1 MSYNDILK
9 ENAQVVNHEG
19 AETFKMS
26 AEIELY
32 AAVCTMALQAK
43 FYETPKEQ
51 VERIAALVRMVKPEF
66 VARLAVYAR
75 REMYLRSVPMLLIVE
90 LARVHSGDDL
100 VSRTIEQVIMRADE
114 IMELL
119 MCYQWRNPQQ
129 GIKKL
134 AKLSHQI
141 QNGLQRAF
149 NKFDEYQFAKYDR
162 AGLEVKL
169 RDALF
174 LVHPKAK
181 DEAQQEL
188 FNKIVNKTLQ
198 VPYTWETELSALG
211 QEKFENADEKKAAFG
226 KKWAELIGSGK
237 LGYMAL
243 IRNLRNILEANVDD
257 ITIKDVTNRISDP
270 HQVIKAKQFPFR
282 YLSAY
287 KELKN
292 VVSTS
297 TSLMLSALEDAAVA
311 SATNIPGFG
320 NGTSVMIACDMSGS
334 MKYPLSSNSKVQF
347 YEVGNMLAMLLQSR
361 CEKVISGIFA
371 DDWKV
376 INLPQNNV
384 LSNTDAIRKR
394 IGELGYGTYGG
405 KPLEWLIKENVVVDK
420 VMFFTDCEFWG
431 EDRFGEYFSGL
442 WNEYKKIS
450 PKAHLYLFDLAGY
463 GHTPI
468 KTPHED
474 VTLIAGWSDR
484 IFEMLYA
491 IENGSSVLE
500 RIKEIEL

>member
-9 ENAQVVNHEG
+9 ENTQVLNHEG
-19 AETFKMS
+19 AEAFKMS
-26 AEIELY
+26 PELELY
-32 AAVCTMALQAK
+32 AAVCTMALQPK
-43 FYETPKEQ
+43 FYETPQEQ
-51 VERIAALVRMVKPEF
+51 VERIAALIRKVKPEF

-90 LARVHSGDDL
+90 LARVHSGDNL
-100 VSRTIEQVIMRADE
+100 VARTIEKVVMRADE

-162 AGLEVKL
+162 NGLKVKL

-181 DEAQQEL
+181 DNAQQEL
-188 FNKIVNKTLQ
+188 FNKIADKALST
-198 VPYTWETELSALG
+198 PYTWETELSALG
-211 QEKFENADEKKAAFG
+211 QEKFENNDEKKAAFG
-226 KKWAELIGSGK
+226 KKWTELIGSGK

-243 IRNLRNILEANVDD
+243 LRNLRNILEADVDD
-257 ITIKDVTNRISDP
+257 STMKVVAERIANVHEVT
-270 HQVIKAKQFPFR
+270 KAKQFPFR

-311 SATNIPGFG
+311 SAAGIPGFG
-320 NGTSVMIACDMSGS
+320 NESRVMIACDMSGS
-334 MKYPLSSNSKVQF
+334 MQCPLSGNSKVQY

-361 CEKVISGIFA
+361 CDKVISGIFA
-371 DDWKV
+371 NSWKV
-376 INLPQNNV
+376 VNLPQNNV
-384 LSNTDAIRKR
+384 LGNTYAIGKR
-394 IGELGYGTYGG
+394 IGEVGYCTYGG
-405 KPLEWLIKENVVVDK
+405 KPLEWLIKEKIAVDK
-420 VMFFTDCEFWG
+420 VMFFTDFEFWG
-431 EDRFGEYFSGL
+431 EDHFGKYFSDL

-450 PKAHLYLFDLAGY
+450 PNAHLYLFDLAGY

-468 KTPHED
+468 ETPRED

-484 IFEMLYA
+484 VFEMLDS
-491 IENGSSVLE
+491 IENGSSVIE
-500 RIKEIEL
+500 EINAIEL

>member
-9 ENAQVVNHEG
+9 ENTQVLNHEG
-19 AETFKMS
+19 AEAFRMS
-26 AEIELY
+26 PEMELY
-32 AAVCTMALQAK
+32 AAVCTMALQPK
-43 FYETPKEQ
+43 FYESTNEQ
-51 VERIAALVRMVKPEF
+51 VERIAALIRKVKPEF

-75 REMYLRSVPMLLIVE
+75 REMNLRSIPLLLAVE
-90 LARVHSGDDL
+90 LARVHSGDNL
-100 VSRTIEQVIMRADE
+100 VARTIEKVVMRADE

-134 AKLSHQI
+134 AKLSHQV
-141 QNGLQRAF
+141 QSGLQRAF

-162 AGLEVKL
+162 DNLEVKL

-181 DEAQQEL
+181 DESQQEL
-188 FNKIVNKTLQ
+188 FNKIADKALS

-211 QEKFENADEKKAAFG
+211 LEKFENNEAKKAAFG
-226 KKWAELIGSGK
+226 NKWTELITSGK

-243 IRNLRNILEANVDD
+243 LRNLRNILETGVDDNTVKQVAKRIANVLEV
-257 ITIKDVTNRISDP
+257 K
-270 HQVIKAKQFPFR
+270 KAKQFPFR

-287 KELKN
+287 KELKK
-292 VVSTS
+292 VVSTN

-311 SATNIPGFG
+311 SAAGIPGFG
-320 NGTSVMIACDMSGS
+320 NESRVMIACDMSGS
-334 MKYPLSSNSKVQF
+334 MQCPLSGNSKVQY

-361 CEKVISGIFA
+361 CEKVVSGIFA

-376 INLPQNNV
+376 VNLPQNNV
-384 LSNTDAIRKR
+384 LSNTYAIGKR
-394 IGELGYGTYGG
+394 IGEVGYGTYGG
-405 KPLEWLIKENVVVDK
+405 KPLEWIIKEKIVVDK
-420 VMFFTDCEFWG
+420 VMFFTDFEFWG
-431 EDRFGEYFSGL
+431 EDHFGKYFSGL

-450 PKAHLYLFDLAGY
+450 PNAHLYLFDLAGY

-468 KTPHED
+468 KTPQED
-474 VTLIAGWSDR
+474 VTLVAGWSDR
-484 IFEMLYA
+484 VFEMLDS
-491 IENGSSVLE
+491 IENGSSVIE
-500 RIKEIEL
+500 EINAIEL